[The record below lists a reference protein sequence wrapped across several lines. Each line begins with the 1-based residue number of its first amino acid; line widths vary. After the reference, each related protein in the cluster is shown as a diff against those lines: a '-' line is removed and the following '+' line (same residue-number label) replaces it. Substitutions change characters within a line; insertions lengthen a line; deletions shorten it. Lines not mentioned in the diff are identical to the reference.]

1 MSALPNDIS
10 TLNDEAL
17 LCFATDHPQVF
28 EVLVDRYHGLF
39 YRIAHNVLHSKEET
53 EDVLQEAFVK
63 IYRAAHQL
71 RKDPDSSFKKW
82 ASAIVFR
89 TALTKWRK
97 LKKSWGTKE
106 YLDTMAYDSDQGS
119 FTRNIDTNL
128 MVKEA
133 VAALPPDL
141 REVIELHYLQDLSY
155 EDISSKK
162 GLTIGS
168 IKMRLFRARN
178 LLKNYL

>member
-1 MSALPNDIS
+1 MEPLPQDILS
-10 TLNDEAL
+10 LSDESL
-17 LCFATDHPQVF
+17 LSFATDHPQVF

-39 YRIAHNVLHSKEET
+39 FRIAHNVLHSR
-53 EDVLQEAFVK
+53 EDAEDTVQEAFVK

-71 RKDPDSSFKKW
+71 RKDQNSTFKKW

-97 LKKSWGTKE
+97 NKKTWGTQE
-106 YLDTMAYDSDQGS
+106 YLDNYAYDSDQAS
-119 FTRNIDTNL
+119 FTRNLDTRI
-128 MVKEA
+128 MVQEA

-141 REVIELHYLQDLSY
+141 RDVVELHYLQDLSY
-155 EDISSKK
+155 EDISSRK
-162 GLTIGS
+162 GLTIGA

-178 LLKNYL
+178 ALKQYL

>member
-1 MSALPNDIS
+1 MKELPTDIS
-10 TLNDEAL
+10 SLSDESL

-28 EVLVDRYHGLF
+28 ELLVDRYHGLF
-39 YRIAHNVLHSKEET
+39 YRIAHNVLHSKEDA
-53 EDVLQEAFVK
+53 EDTVQEAFVK

-71 RKDPDSSFKKW
+71 RKDKDSSFKKW

-97 LKKSWGTKE
+97 LKKTWGTQE
-106 YLDTMAYDSDQGS
+106 YLDTYAYDSDQGS
-119 FTRNIDTNL
+119 FTGNLDTKI

-141 REVIELHYLQDLSY
+141 REMIELHYLKDLSY
-155 EDISSKK
+155 EDISSRK
-162 GLTIGS
+162 GLTIGT

-178 LLKNYL
+178 VLKNYL